1 MPPVFRESAYFRES
15 RLIARLL
22 AVDALAA
29 EPVGHAVVQQER
41 LRDGSRKITR
51 ITEVQGMEGE
61 MRPTGIRPNFS
72 PRPKA
77 AGFKLSGEMFGA
89 GAMGATVKQAG
100 RR

>member
-1 MPPVFRESAYFRES
+1 V
-15 RLIARLL
+15 
-22 AVDALAA
+22 AVSTDMGK
-29 EPVGHAVVQQER
+29 V
-41 LRDGSRKITR
+41 
-51 ITEVQGMEGE
+51 EGE

-72 PRPKA
+72 PRLQA